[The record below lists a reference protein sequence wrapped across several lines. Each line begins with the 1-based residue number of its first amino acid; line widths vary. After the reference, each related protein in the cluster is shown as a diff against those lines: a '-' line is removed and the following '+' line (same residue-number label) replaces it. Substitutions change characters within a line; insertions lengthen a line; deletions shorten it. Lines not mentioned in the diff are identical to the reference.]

1 MQDTMEEKAAK
12 DFTIINRY
20 IQWVLGV
27 LLFCCLSC
35 SPDLSD
41 DQIPLANF
49 PDEVINVNSYPA
61 LLSDGGFI
69 IVPDPN
75 VGTRG
80 VILYRKNQN
89 TFLAFERNCSYRPNE
104 ACATV
109 NIDVSTL
116 FMIDPCCGS
125 SFNFDGDPIGGA
137 AWRPLRQ
144 YEVIVGTGTVT
155 ITDTVIN

>member
-41 DQIPLANF
+41 DQIPFTSF
-49 PDEVINVNSYPA
+49 PDESIQVNQHAS
-61 LLSDGGFI
+61 LQSTGGYLYLNSI
-69 IVPDPN
+69 GV
-75 VGTRG
+75 RG
-80 VILYRKNQN
+80 VILYRKSENV
-89 TFLAFERNCSYRPNE
+89 FLAFERNCSYRPNE

-109 NIDVSTL
+109 DVDVSTL

-125 SFNFDGDPIGGA
+125 SFNFEGDPIGGA

-155 ITDTVIN
+155 ITDKVIN